1 MAKRDDSTT
10 RTNVAVDP
18 SVGATVTPRG
28 NPPARQA
35 KLWAVKTALTSL
47 IEAVKQLGEGQ
58 LADALEEWNLGKP
71 TFDALVDV
79 LHGVEE
85 TEYEDNVLEMAKS
98 QDDPDSM
105 IAELFPED
113 KDQLLDRM
121 LHIFAASPA
130 FHAVW
135 GGDKTVTKPPV
146 DNLTDTFYDLA
157 YWCVGEDLH
166 EAFDDV
172 DVEPE
177 QPADEQEEE
186 E

>member
-10 RTNVAVDP
+10 RTNVDVDP

-35 KLWAVKTALTSL
+35 KLWAVKTALSGL
-47 IEAVKQLGEGQ
+47 IEAVKQLGGQDQ

-121 LHIFAASPA
+121 LHIFAASPT
-130 FHAVW
+130 FHAAW
-135 GGDKTVTKPPV
+135 DGEARPPAV
-146 DNLTDTFYDLA
+146 GQVVDTFYDLA